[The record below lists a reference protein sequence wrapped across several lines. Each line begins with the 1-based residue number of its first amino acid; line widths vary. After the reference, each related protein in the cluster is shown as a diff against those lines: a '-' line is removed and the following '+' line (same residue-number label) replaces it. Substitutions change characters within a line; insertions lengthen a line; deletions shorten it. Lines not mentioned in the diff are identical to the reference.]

1 MKFFLSTVT
10 ILLVL
15 FLGFET
21 LKKGIHID
29 TGGGQHT
36 GYVTAVSTHG
46 VFFKTSGFYFK
57 TDPQSSQEDYYCVPP
72 QSSVLLTTLDD
83 AAKKRSLVTITFSSW
98 MLAGFSVCDGNE
110 DYLTQISAGN

>member
-1 MKFFLSTVT
+1 MKTLLTFAIALIVLMGWTV
-10 ILLVL
+10 LAH
-15 FLGFET
+15 
-21 LKKGIHID
+21 GIHVD

-36 GYVTAVSTHG
+36 GYITTVSTHG
-46 VFFKTSGFYFK
+46 ILFKTSGFYFK

-72 QSSVLLTTLDD
+72 QSTFLLTTLDD

-98 MLAGFSVCDGNE
+98 LLAGFSVCDGNE